1 MYESGAQNPNTLANQ
16 KKAAGMYEQI
26 KRRRTDYINV
36 ARNSNLSVEQC
47 KIIKDYMFVNSHEL
61 KSGYRP
67 FYPDFAIA
75 SSWYRLAEKNPNNI
89 KKHDIVMLYH
99 ELREIQ
105 ILLSKPTMSQSEAH
119 RLAELEYNYSAAC
132 KEYYKY

>member
-16 KKAAGMYEQI
+16 KKAASMYEQI

-36 ARNSNLSVEQC
+36 ARNSSLSVEQC

-61 KSGYRP
+61 KSGYKP

-75 SSWYRLAEKNPNNI
+75 SSWYRLSEKNAKNV
-89 KKHDIVMLYH
+89 KKHDIIMLLH
-99 ELREIQ
+99 ELKEIQ
-105 ILLSKPTMSQSEAH
+105 LLLSNKTMSQSEAH
-119 RLAELEYNYSAAC
+119 RLAEHEYNYSAAC
-132 KEYYKY
+132 KEYYG